1 MVCEYYGSIRCFD
14 FLNRVENRRHFAEV
28 ALSSRSNIFQPAIS
42 VSWAEGF
49 TVEHYLGVTDQI
61 VNMVAQV
68 AGVSKKQASR
78 IIILGL
84 KDMAGVCP
92 PRFISRLVSA
102 IREKYPDLVLHYHRH
117 CTDGLFVPA
126 VGAAAKAGA
135 HIVDAGLGPSV
146 RWYGQ
151 GDVLSTAAY
160 MEGELGL
167 RTNLDK
173 EMIRSAGFAL
183 KQIMPYYDRYCAPYF
198 QGVDYDVVNHAMPG
212 GATSSSQEGAMKHGL
227 HPPAPLHAQVPGR
240 PASVRCSTYWTPS
253 CSATW

>member
-1 MVCEYYGSIRCFD
+1 
-14 FLNRVENRRHFAEV
+14 
-28 ALSSRSNIFQPAIS
+28 
-42 VSWAEGF
+42 
-49 TVEHYLGVTDQI
+49 
-61 VNMVAQV
+61 
-68 AGVSKKQASR
+68 
-78 IIILGL
+78 
-84 KDMAGVCP
+84 MAGVCP

-151 GDVLSTAAY
+151 GNVLSTAAY

-167 RTNLDK
+167 TTNLDK

-212 GATSSSQEGAMKHGL
+212 GATSSSQEGAMKQGYIHLLPYMLKFLAGTRRITRYHDVTPGSQITWNTAFL
-227 HPPAPLHAQVPGR
+227 AGTGADKRGGEPAVQDWKPFR
-240 PASVRCSTYWTPS
+240 SRASPTESRQNVCNEITIKLLYRNRDALWKH
-253 CSATW
+253 